1 MAFVAMA
8 NAVTGQVAS
17 SSEYNKVVSNVVDLD
32 ARMNAVVGNQAYC
45 HVYQSSTGVQV
56 FASTTPAAL
65 NFDAEVVD
73 PLNWHST
80 VTNISRIT
88 PTVAGRYRVSGA
100 VVFLGGGATGSF
112 LSQFRKNGAVVVGSA
127 TYQDKLLY
135 TSGFVALSAM
145 STGTIL
151 VNGTT
156 DYIELWANHN
166 AAGSMTTFSNTTDQ
180 HSWAL
185 VEYLGAT

>member
-45 HVYQSSTGVQV
+45 HVYQTQFGTQATSSV
-56 FASTTPAAL
+56 TPVAM

-80 VTNISRIT
+80 VTNNSRIT
-88 PTVAGRYRVSGA
+88 PTVPGRYRCT
-100 VVFLGGGATGSF
+100 GGVCFPAAGTGSF
-112 LSQFRKNGAVVVGSA
+112 LAQFRKNAGLVLGSS
-127 TYQDKLLY
+127 TYQDKELY
-135 TSGFVALSAM
+135 ASGFVALSAI
-145 STGTIL
+145 SQATIV

-156 DYIELWANHN
+156 DYIQLWVNQN
-166 AAGSMTTFSNTTDQ
+166 TGGSLTTFSNGTDQ
-180 HSWAL
+180 HSFML